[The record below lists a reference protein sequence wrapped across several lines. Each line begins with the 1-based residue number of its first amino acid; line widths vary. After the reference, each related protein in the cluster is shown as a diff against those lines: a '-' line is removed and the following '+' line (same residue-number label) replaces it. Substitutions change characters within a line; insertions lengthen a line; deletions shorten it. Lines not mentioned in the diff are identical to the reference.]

1 MLFPSLLVSESANE
15 SHLVHLQVQF
25 LVLFWSQCRCNV
37 SSFWVLLEVF
47 CRLIHICIQGTFC
60 IWLTFFGS
68 RHTLKLVSQ
77 SQCTTAKFV
86 TADEVANAMNQG
98 CATNVPAHLGNHMNL
113 RTSPESYRRFKW
125 KSLCWFRYYPKY
137 SDISL
142 AVSLG
147 SLIVLS
153 CYSWFVGSDQAA
165 GPPHGSLLRNCEF
178 YLLNPTALKH
188 FIKESISIG

>member
-113 RTSPESYRRFKW
+113 RTCLQ
-125 KSLCWFRYYPKY
+125 KSIGDSNEKVC
-137 SDISL
+137 
-142 AVSLG
+142 A
-147 SLIVLS
+147 
-153 CYSWFVGSDQAA
+153 GSDTTRSTVTFLWQFLWA
-165 GPPHGSLLRNCEF
+165 H
-178 YLLNPTALKH
+178 
-188 FIKESISIG
+188 